1 MRKERFPIM
10 PLSFST
16 TGSAVSYTHLYN
28 LENLKQAQALGY
40 QTIFWSLAYVDW
52 YADDQPTA
60 EQAFGKLL
68 PRIHS
73 GAIVLLHATSRTNA
87 EILDELLTRWE
98 NMGYTFASLDQL
110 PTL

>member
-1 MRKERFPIM
+1 M
-10 PLSFST
+10 
-16 TGSAVSYTHLYN
+16 
-28 LENLKQAQALGY
+28 
-40 QTIFWSLAYVDW
+40 DW

-98 NMGYTFASLDQL
+98 NMGYTFASLEEL
-110 PTL
+110 PNRKGNGEK